1 MQTLIQPVTRPRPG
15 ARPGPWRDDSG
26 RAAALAVTRRRTGP
40 ERLISAMHVDRKAVF
55 IDALNWD
62 LSAPDGCHEI
72 DAYDGDDT
80 LYLIV
85 HERGSDRHLGSVR
98 LLPSTG
104 PHLLGDLYPQLC
116 EAGVPRGPDIWEITR
131 LVTRPGLSRDE
142 ALQVRRQLVLALF
155 EHALAAGI
163 TRYTMMT
170 HLSWLSGLLT
180 LGWDC
185 EPLGLP
191 MSSDGTEI
199 AAMQVLVN
207 RDSLER
213 LRREWGF
220 AAPALGA
227 RIHEFPDGGPTPTG
241 TDRPGGQVAF

>member
-1 MQTLIQPVTRPRPG
+1 MQPTIQPAHRPRPTVQ
-15 ARPGPWRDDSG
+15 PGPWRDDGG
-26 RAAALAVTRRRTGP
+26 RPAALAATRRRGGP
-40 ERLISAMHVDRKAVF
+40 AALLSAMHIDRKAVF
-55 IDALNWD
+55 IDALQWD
-62 LSAPDGCHEI
+62 LAAPDGLHEI

-85 HERGSDRHLGSVR
+85 HEHGTHRHLGSVR

-131 LVTRPGLSRDE
+131 LVTRPGLGRDE

-170 HLSWLSGLLT
+170 HLTWLSVLLA

-191 MSSDGTEI
+191 LVPADARDGVAI

-207 RDSLER
+207 RASLER
-213 LRREWGF
+213 LRGEWGF
-220 AAPALGA
+220 AAPAL
-227 RIHEFPDGGPTPTG
+227 HEFPAGGPTPAG
-241 TDRPGGQVAF
+241 TERPEGQVAF